1 VSALLLYAWVC
12 MLCLRFARYMIS
24 LVIFFDLVVGSLGPS
39 VFAYHFEKLTDCVSY
54 TYRYC
59 RLFDSVLH
67 TNVITHNDAAL
78 HSGAGDDDNPTDP
91 KLIIHVYHMVAAMDG
106 VYEFISEYHEDWR
119 TGLRSWLLRY
129 CALTDEAVRDFRA
142 SGVSCSQ
149 QLHCREY
156 RL

>member
-1 VSALLLYAWVC
+1 
-12 MLCLRFARYMIS
+12 
-24 LVIFFDLVVGSLGPS
+24 VVGLLVPP
-39 VFAYHFEKLTDCVSY
+39 VFAYHLEKLISCVSY
-54 TYRYC
+54 PYRYC

-129 CALTDEAVRDFRA
+129 CVRTLMRQQRFSSFRCVFFATVKLPGKQFVDVCVAPRSCLSAVQ
-142 SGVSCSQ
+142 C
-149 QLHCREY
+149 
-156 RL
+156 

>member
-1 VSALLLYAWVC
+1 MTVC
-12 MLCLRFARYMIS
+12 
-24 LVIFFDLVVGSLGPS
+24 
-39 VFAYHFEKLTDCVSY
+39 DC

-129 CALTDEAVRDFRA
+129 CVRTLPRLYAILSSTCLCRNRRSCLSAVQ
-142 SGVSCSQ
+142 C
-149 QLHCREY
+149 
-156 RL
+156 

>member
-1 VSALLLYAWVC
+1 
-12 MLCLRFARYMIS
+12 
-24 LVIFFDLVVGSLGPS
+24 VIDSI
-39 VFAYHFEKLTDCVSY
+39 SY

-129 CALTDEAVRDFRA
+129 CAHTDEAVRDFVVY
-142 SGVSCSQ
+142 VSISEPPQYRGYCFVDVCVAP
-149 QLHCREY
+149 QLSHAVR
-156 RL
+156 R

>member
-1 VSALLLYAWVC
+1 MLSASLLE
-12 MLCLRFARYMIS
+12 IS
-24 LVIFFDLVVGSLGPS
+24 LVRWYSGPVVGFAMPS
-39 VFAYHFEKLTDCVSY
+39 VCVSLRNVIDSVSY

-91 KLIIHVYHMVAAMDG
+91 KLIIHLYHMVAAMDG

-129 CALTDEAVRDFRA
+129 CVRTLISTPFCRLRVYFETAAVP
-142 SGVSCSQ
+142 
-149 QLHCREY
+149 
-156 RL
+156 

>member
-1 VSALLLYAWVC
+1 VVY
-12 MLCLRFARYMIS
+12 I
-24 LVIFFDLVVGSLGPS
+24 LVPS
-39 VFAYHFEKLTDCVSY
+39 VCIYFEICLTVSDR

-129 CALTDEAVRDFRA
+129 CVRTPMRQYTIFVLQMFLVRNSRTTGNTVCRCVHCTA
-142 SGVSCSQ
+142 
-149 QLHCREY
+149 QLS
-156 RL
+156 

>member
-1 VSALLLYAWVC
+1 L
-12 MLCLRFARYMIS
+12 I
-24 LVIFFDLVVGSLGPS
+24 
-39 VFAYHFEKLTDCVSY
+39 DCVSF

-129 CALTDEAVRDFRA
+129 SVCTLM
-142 SGVSCSQ
+142 
-149 QLHCREY
+149 
-156 RL
+156 RLYAILSSTCLF